1 MAHKYWLN
9 QFQTDAECFLSYA
22 EVMQRSLLLNVFF
35 LLLNDDN
42 DDV

>member
-1 MAHKYWLN
+1 MAHKYWIN

-22 EVMQRSLLLNVFF
+22 KVMQGSLLFNVYF

-42 DDV
+42 ADV